1 MTREAATRRALAR
14 ALRGVA
20 RRFTASELIAVEANR
35 FSGLHS
41 ANVTLQ
47 PRQIQQ
53 YTWLEIAEEW
63 HRLAVPFR

>member
-1 MTREAATRRALAR
+1 LK
-14 ALRGVA
+14 GVG
-20 RRFTASELIAVEANR
+20 RRFNASELIDVEASK

-53 YTWLEIAEEW
+53 YTWLEIADEW